1 MIIVLDVN
9 TTAVQI
15 IQIWKCK
22 QNKWQK
28 IMSAYS
34 SISQDREMI
43 KTSVT
48 STGELKKCHLP
59 K

>member
-1 MIIVLDVN
+1 
-9 TTAVQI
+9 
-15 IQIWKCK
+15 
-22 QNKWQK
+22 
-28 IMSAYS
+28 MSAYS

-48 STGELKKCHLP
+48 STGELKKCHLS